1 MYNIKMKKALTYGI
15 VSSMFFAITFI
26 LNRSMNLEGSFWM
39 WGACLRYIIT
49 LPMLALILALR
60 PGRGV
65 RNTIEEVKRQ
75 PRMWLLWGTVGFGLF
90 YLPLCLASVF
100 GESWMTAS
108 SWQMT
113 IIAGAIMTPL
123 FGKAVPRKNILAGLI
138 ILAGIFMM
146 QVPSISG
153 DNLKGNLL
161 ALIPIAIGA
170 FCYPLGN
177 RKVMTY
183 CPKGMDTMERIFGM
197 VIGSYPFWIAVAII
211 AFAVSGP
218 PAISQIIKSGT
229 VALVS
234 GIIATSM
241 LFHGTDLVRNNPKQ
255 LALVESTQCGEVVFT
270 LIGGVVLLG
279 DAFPQPI
286 ALAGI
291 GVIVAGMV
299 LNSILSAD

>member
-1 MYNIKMKKALTYGI
+1 MKKALAYGI
-15 VSSMFFAITFI
+15 FSSMFFAITFI
-26 LNRSMNLEGSFWM
+26 LNRSMNLEGSYWM
-39 WGACLRYIIT
+39 WGACLRYILT
-49 LPMLALILALR
+49 LPMLVLILAVR
-60 PGRGV
+60 PGRRV
-65 RNTIEEVKRQ
+65 RSTIEEVKRK
-75 PRMWLLWGTVGFGLF
+75 PSVWIIWGTVGFGLF

-123 FGKAVPRKNILAGLI
+123 FGKPVPKKNILAGLI

-146 QVPSISG
+146 QIPSISG
-153 DNLKGNLL
+153 DNLKGNLI

-177 RKVMTY
+177 RKVMEH
-183 CPKGMDTMERIFGM
+183 CSEGMDTMERILGM
-197 VIGSYPFWIAVAII
+197 VIGSYPFWIIVAVI
-211 AFAVSGP
+211 AFIVSGP
-218 PAISQIIKSGT
+218 PAVSQIIKSGT

-255 LALVESTQCGEVVFT
+255 LVLVESTQCGEVVFT
-270 LIGGVVLLG
+270 LIGGVLILG
-279 DAFPQPI
+279 DAMPAPI
-286 ALAGI
+286 AFAGI
-291 GVIVAGMV
+291 GVIVAGMI
-299 LNSILSAD
+299 LNSLISSK